1 MYLKMRY
8 LLAFVAVLLL
18 YSCGSINN
26 QTLFRSPS
34 DVNTETLKDIYV
46 VNDQGQSD
54 LYYRIKEGDVIAIRN
69 LQDKFW
75 GGNQSQSVT
84 SSTTNTAATNTI
96 DPTAVSFIV
105 DNDGMVTLPALKDKV
120 KITGLTRTEARQKIE
135 DLYDTNNLADPIIE
149 LNIVNLKV
157 FLFGEF
163 TNPGE
168 YMLTKDNTTLLEVVA
183 KAGVAKTADPR
194 TLKIIRGRETIY
206 VNLTSDAIIGHRKL
220 ILQNNDYITIAQN
233 KNALD
238 GEKIQRF
245 NNVVQPLLVIV
256 NLVIL
261 VFTLSK

>member
-1 MYLKMRY
+1 
-8 LLAFVAVLLL
+8 
-18 YSCGSINN
+18 
-26 QTLFRSPS
+26 
-34 DVNTETLKDIYV
+34 
-46 VNDQGQSD
+46 
-54 LYYRIKEGDVIAIRN
+54 
-69 LQDKFW
+69 
-75 GGNQSQSVT
+75 
-84 SSTTNTAATNTI
+84 
-96 DPTAVSFIV
+96 
-105 DNDGMVTLPALKDKV
+105 
-120 KITGLTRTEARQKIE
+120 
-135 DLYDTNNLADPIIE
+135 
-149 LNIVNLKV
+149 
-157 FLFGEF
+157 
-163 TNPGE
+163 
-168 YMLTKDNTTLLEVVA
+168 MLTKDNTTLLEVVA